1 MLSQENITMVIQ
13 SLAQSIN
20 DTVSSPV
27 DHTRENLN
35 DTASIL
41 TIIADLVKD
50 QTIVDDTVHV
60 VEEGTPHSQCDCVQ
74 LLIITFF
81 VVVVV
86 VIVQISE
93 AATGGV
99 DSLLQ
104 WDQAAIEAQASST
117 YVPSVEYPLPGYL
130 GPLLAVCPHNYK
142 RVILLCPWPPLLFLY
157 PLQGHTVI

>member
-60 VEEGTPHSQCDCVQ
+60 AEEGTPHS
-74 LLIITFF
+74 
-81 VVVVV
+81 
-86 VIVQISE
+86 
-93 AATGGV
+93 
-99 DSLLQ
+99 
-104 WDQAAIEAQASST
+104 
-117 YVPSVEYPLPGYL
+117 
-130 GPLLAVCPHNYK
+130 
-142 RVILLCPWPPLLFLY
+142 
-157 PLQGHTVI
+157 

>member
-60 VEEGTPHSQCDCVQ
+60 VEEGTPHS
-74 LLIITFF
+74 
-81 VVVVV
+81 
-86 VIVQISE
+86 
-93 AATGGV
+93 
-99 DSLLQ
+99 
-104 WDQAAIEAQASST
+104 
-117 YVPSVEYPLPGYL
+117 
-130 GPLLAVCPHNYK
+130 
-142 RVILLCPWPPLLFLY
+142 
-157 PLQGHTVI
+157 